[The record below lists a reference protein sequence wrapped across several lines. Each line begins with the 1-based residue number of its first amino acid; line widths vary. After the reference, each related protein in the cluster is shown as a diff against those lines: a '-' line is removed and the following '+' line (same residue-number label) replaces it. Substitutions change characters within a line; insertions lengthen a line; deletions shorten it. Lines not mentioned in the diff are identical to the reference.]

1 MGFENNYT
9 GFRSGGQ
16 YLDTQSPSGDI
27 LGHLALSGLAGVAG
41 NLAGNYI
48 NYRFNRELQENQLE
62 NQIELQN
69 RAFQHNQTAVSQQA
83 QLQAIGMR
91 NAGLSAAPVQ
101 GSGAPSLQGGAA
113 AGGTSTMSNVFS
125 GIADLI
131 AAIKAPTEIEKAVAE
146 TELAKSGAEK
156 QTAEA
161 EQLIPAQVSH
171 LLQGAEEAAQ
181 RVRAAKNANE
191 MFEAHRDFVREFSPS
206 IFDGYRGMLKQAGVY
221 DNLPYRTRQTIDS
234 LADGEVDIGPGELE
248 GLNSIINSQ
257 ANLSTRDRE
266 LFQNLVD
273 TVTAM
278 IQSTN
283 KATMD
288 ALAKLP
294 LNQQNLMR
302 SQVAEYYAMA
312 GQAKTQADLNKLNKW
327 LEEHTS
333 DQWLIEHGM
342 SDEIE
347 RKKYT
352 EVLNNVLK
360 FTDPSTY
367 TGVLGA
373 AVGGKMIGSG
383 MRPQGPVAPH
393 RTSEGGNAMTI
404 QEYMRQ
410 QRNIGDPSRLK
421 NFW

>member
-1 MGFENNYT
+1 MAFENNYT
-9 GFRSGGQ
+9 GFRSGG
-16 YLDTQSPSGDI
+16 YVDTQSASGDI
-27 LGHLALSGLAGVAG
+27 LGNLALGGLAGVAG

-48 NYRFNRELQENQLE
+48 NYRFNRELQENQME

-69 RAFQHNQTAVSQQA
+69 RAFKHNQLAVQQQA
-83 QLQAIGMR
+83 RLQALGKQQ
-91 NAGLSAAPVQ
+91 AGLSAADVSGQ
-101 GSGAPSLQGGAA
+101 GAPSLQAGAA
-113 AGGTSTMSNVFS
+113 AGGTSVMSNVFS

-171 LLQGAEEAAQ
+171 LLQGADEVAQ

-191 MFEAHRDFVREFSPS
+191 MFEAHRDFVKSMGPS

-221 DNLPYRTRQTIDS
+221 EKLPFRTRQTIDS
-234 LADGEVDIGPGELE
+234 LADGEVDLGPGEIE
-248 GLNSIINSQ
+248 GLNSIVNSQ
-257 ANLSTRDRE
+257 ANLSTRDKE

-278 IQSTN
+278 NQSTN
-283 KATMD
+283 KAVMD
-288 ALAKLP
+288 AYTRLP

-302 SQVAEYYAMA
+302 SQIAEYYAMA

-342 SDEIE
+342 SDEVE

-352 EVLNNVLK
+352 EVLNNLMK

-367 TGVLGA
+367 TGVLGGA
-373 AVGGKMIGSG
+373 IGGSMIGRGIRGGSSSANRMSG
-383 MRPQGPVAPH
+383 KILKDWEK
-393 RTSEGGNAMTI
+393 SGGISPADY
-404 QEYMRQ
+404 QKLEV
-410 QRNIGDPSRLK
+410 LK
-421 NFW
+421 NFR

>member
-1 MGFENNYT
+1 MAFENNYT
-9 GFRSGGQ
+9 GFRSGG
-16 YLDTQSPSGDI
+16 YVDTQSPTGDI
-27 LGHLALSGLAGVAG
+27 LGNLALGGLAGVAG

-48 NYRFNRELQENQLE
+48 NYRFNRELQENQMD

-69 RAFQHNQTAVSQQA
+69 RAFKHNQTAVQQQA
-83 QLQAIGMR
+83 RLQALGKQQ
-91 NAGLSAAPVQ
+91 AGLSAADVSGQ
-101 GSGAPSLQGGAA
+101 GAPSLQSGAA
-113 AGGTSTMSNVFS
+113 AGGTSAMSNVFS

-156 QTAEA
+156 QTAET

-171 LLQGAEEAAQ
+171 LLQGADDVAQ

-191 MFEAHRDFVREFSPS
+191 MFEAHRDFVKSVGPS

-221 DNLPYRTRQTIDS
+221 EKLPIRTRQTIDS
-234 LADGEVDIGPGELE
+234 LADGEIDLGPGEIE
-248 GLNSIINSQ
+248 GLNSIVNSQ
-257 ANLSTRDRE
+257 ANLSTRDKE
-266 LFQNLVD
+266 LFRNLVD
-273 TVTAM
+273 TVTSMNQA
-278 IQSTN
+278 TN

-288 ALAKLP
+288 ALSKLP

-312 GQAKTQADLNKLNKW
+312 GQAKSQADLNKLNKW

-333 DQWLIEHGM
+333 DQWLIENGM

-352 EVLNNVLK
+352 EVFNNLMK
-360 FTDPSTY
+360 FSDPTTY
-367 TGVLGA
+367 TGVLGGA
-373 AVGGKMIGSG
+373 IGGSMIGRSLRG
-383 MRPQGPVAPH
+383 GSSASKMAEDILKNARK
-393 RTSEGGNAMTI
+393 EGGGLTPG
-404 QEYMRQ
+404 ELQ
-410 QRNIGDPSRLK
+410 QLEVLK
-421 NFW
+421 NFR